1 MSKILELNGYKYSRE
16 QFEGYKFRIT
26 FRIGVDELMLK
37 LKEQKDLL
45 TSNSQKLNNWKGK
58 RQNSIHPFD
67 PQKKVSDYVAQLKIY
82 DVNIRKT
89 ISELESTLN
98 KLKEEVNNVIIS
110 RTTDKVKSFIME
122 CWTTKE
128 QEDLEIQF
136 IEETLK
142 DL

>member
-26 FRIGVDELMLK
+26 FRIGVD
-37 LKEQKDLL
+37 
-45 TSNSQKLNNWKGK
+45 TNW
-58 RQNSIHPFD
+58 RNDSLIT
-67 PQKKVSDYVAQLKIY
+67 IY
-82 DVNIRKT
+82 TDNP
-89 ISELESTLN
+89 N
-98 KLKEEVNNVIIS
+98 KEEVNDVIIS

-128 QEDLEIQF
+128 QDDLAIQF

>member
-26 FRIGVDELMLK
+26 FRIGVD
-37 LKEQKDLL
+37 
-45 TSNSQKLNNWKGK
+45 TNW
-58 RQNSIHPFD
+58 RNDSLIT
-67 PQKKVSDYVAQLKIY
+67 IY
-82 DVNIRKT
+82 TDNP
-89 ISELESTLN
+89 N
-98 KLKEEVNNVIIS
+98 KEEVNDVIIS
-110 RTTDKVKSFIME
+110 RTTDKVKFFIME

-128 QEDLEIQF
+128 QDDLAIQF